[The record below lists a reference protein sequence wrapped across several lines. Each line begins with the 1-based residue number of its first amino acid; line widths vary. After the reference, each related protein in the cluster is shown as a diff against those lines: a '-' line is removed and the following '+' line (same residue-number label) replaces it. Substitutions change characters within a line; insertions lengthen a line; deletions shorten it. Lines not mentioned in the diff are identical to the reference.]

1 MLGAIIM
8 GKILYPVVLLLIFV
22 FFGFQLVNCI
32 IGYKNIDCEELTYK
46 ELTFE
51 KYSRIDRYRH
61 DTYEIYFAEYDA
73 LFEFDHIATRK
84 LNKKQL
90 DNLKAGDRVKVYY
103 KSSHSRKYDYVICGL
118 SDSNIAYLDFND
130 YKAVNK
136 SNYIVGMIICSIFM
150 LLLIAFAALLW
161 CFALVNAAIFF

>member
-1 MLGAIIM
+1 M
-8 GKILYPVVLLLIFV
+8 GKILNAVVLLLIIV
-22 FFGFQLVNCI
+22 FLGFLLVNCI
-32 IGYKNIDCEELTYK
+32 IGYKNLDCEELTYE

-51 KYSRIDRYRH
+51 KYSRIDKYRR
-61 DTYEIYFAEYDA
+61 DTYEIYFAEYDE
-73 LFEFDHIATRK
+73 LFEVDYIATRK

-130 YKAVNK
+130 YKAENK
-136 SNYIVGMIICSIFM
+136 SNYIVGMVMCSIFM
-150 LLLIAFAALLW
+150 LFFIAFAAILW
-161 CFALVNAAIFF
+161 FLYVI

>member
-1 MLGAIIM
+1 M

-22 FFGFQLVNCI
+22 FFGFQLVNSI

-51 KYSRIDRYRH
+51 KYSRIDRYRGR

-73 LFEFDHIATRK
+73 LFKVDYIATRK

-103 KSSHSRKYDYVICGL
+103 KSSNLRKYDYVICGL
-118 SDSNIAYLDFND
+118 RDSNIAYLDFND
-130 YKAVNK
+130 YKAANK
-136 SNYIVGMIICSIFM
+136 SNYIAGMIIYPIFM
-150 LLLIAFAALLW
+150 LFSIVFAALLW
-161 CFALVNAAIFF
+161 FLYYAIDYYDRRTS